1 MSLALKCT
9 YYFEYPFLYMDL
21 YFKSLQEIYF
31 VIYQVLIKIS
41 HSTFVCLS
49 YISSFDHA
57 DPPPPKYLDKAYR
70 PNAHLL
76 YIVMHYNGNII

>member
-9 YYFEYPFLYMDL
+9 YYFEYPFLYIDL

-57 DPPPPKYLDKAYR
+57 DQPPPP
-70 PNAHLL
+70 PPPPPT
-76 YIVMHYNGNII
+76 NI